1 MTHQTVTVKK
11 ILSATCE
18 AVFDAWLD
26 PESVRAWMRPGPVVD
41 CEVSLEPR
49 VGGTF
54 RIVMRGP
61 AGEIVNTGTYR
72 ILDRPVKLQFTWVSS
87 RWKNQ
92 ETLVTVELTQRAS
105 DCELVLTHDRFP
117 PDESSE
123 QLTTGWNQILDLLA
137 RCITL
142 DPGTRQGRP

>member
-1 MTHQTVTVKK
+1 M
-11 ILSATCE
+11 
-18 AVFDAWLD
+18 FDAWLD
-26 PESVRAWMRPGPVVD
+26 PESVRAWMRPGPVAQ
-41 CEVSLEPR
+41 CEVAIEPR

-87 RWKNQ
+87 RWNDR

-117 PDESSE
+117 PGESSE
-123 QLTTGWNQILDLLA
+123 QLVTGWNQMLDRLSRRIA
-137 RCITL
+137 S
-142 DPGTRQGRP
+142 DSGPRPDRP